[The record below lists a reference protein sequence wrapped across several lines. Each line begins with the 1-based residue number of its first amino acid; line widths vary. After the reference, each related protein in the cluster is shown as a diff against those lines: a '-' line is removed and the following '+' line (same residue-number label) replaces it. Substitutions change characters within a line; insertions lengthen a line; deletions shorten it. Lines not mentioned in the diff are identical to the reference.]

1 MGCSGAAGRGGSVGS
16 SASAEPATSSDEAG
30 APVDSERLG
39 EVSATV
45 SCANTEV
52 GVNEKQSRRDKN
64 AQTNLEPDMIGTS
77 FPGLSCDGEVFRLC
91 LIKAATVPGEDE
103 MAIWRITSP
112 KMLLFGVYGYWY
124 SGGFSPPFPLRAAAC
139 AAAPYPPAC
148 GRTPSMPKQQS
159 HYRLSIKG
167 CASMNII
174 PGLLQHSSRKWL
186 VSLALDVFEVGDGFA
201 HQRQRRVGPCDR
213 RCPARRNGV
222 QLHALS
228 SPASTRW

>member
-103 MAIWRITSP
+103 MAIWRILTSIP
-112 KMLLFGVYGYWY
+112 TQSCSMCGSSV
-124 SGGFSPPFPLRAAAC
+124 
-139 AAAPYPPAC
+139 PPAC